1 VAIGY
6 DHGYDGQLCYLGLA
20 LDAACFE
27 AFVQGCLETIGE
39 DNPEAE
45 QLFRGLWEY
54 ETQRDVV
61 RDALLSQRVAMMLS
75 RVMWKH
81 ESVLVGS
88 QREDRRVGEVGR
100 PKSETA
106 RRFGI
111 HRATLKRYCKQLDE
125 RGTLQPSKAPDK
137 KPKLDGKT
145 KKQPR

>member
-1 VAIGY
+1 MAIGY

-20 LDAACFE
+20 LDAACLE

-88 QREDRRVGEVGR
+88 QREDRRVGGVGR
-100 PKSETA
+100 PQE
-106 RRFGI
+106 
-111 HRATLKRYCKQLDE
+111 
-125 RGTLQPSKAPDK
+125 
-137 KPKLDGKT
+137 
-145 KKQPR
+145 

>member
-6 DHGYDGQLCYLGLA
+6 DHGYDGQLCYLDLA

-100 PKSETA
+100 PQE
-106 RRFGI
+106 
-111 HRATLKRYCKQLDE
+111 
-125 RGTLQPSKAPDK
+125 
-137 KPKLDGKT
+137 
-145 KKQPR
+145 